1 MMDGGDSPG
10 VGCTK
15 FRTSC
20 IAAYFASDA
29 ALVGGE
35 PATPTGEASDM
46 KSIERAPLR
55 SRRCLRLP
63 IASMP
68 DGSTLA
74 ITVNVITGSAR
85 RPRLVAVAG
94 HHGDEQ
100 EGPAAL
106 ITLWQRLRPEALRG
120 SLVMVPV
127 LNPPAFQAV
136 RRTNYEDQLDMNRIF
151 PGRAEGT
158 ITERLAHAFF
168 HQVSSG
174 ADMILSMH
182 GWSAGYVVEPYVEY
196 PRSAVVSERSRR
208 AASAFGLDYVNPLDA
223 GPGRLLTEAS
233 NVGVP
238 IIEVEIGGQA
248 TSLPDRRAL
257 YEAGTM
263 NLLRHLGIVVGRARR
278 PAPVQTVDRAEVF
291 APTGGMLR
299 TELAVGSRVRRGQ
312 MLATIFDLN
321 LKPIAAVSSP
331 AAGVLGVARLAASV
345 MPGQLV
351 ATIFTKV
358 EALEIGG

>member
-1 MMDGGDSPG
+1 M
-10 VGCTK
+10 
-15 FRTSC
+15 
-20 IAAYFASDA
+20 
-29 ALVGGE
+29 
-35 PATPTGEASDM
+35 PTGGGVSNLR
-46 KSIERAPLR
+46 SIERAPLR
-55 SRRCLRLP
+55 SRRSMRLP

-74 ITVNVITGSAR
+74 ITVNVMTGSAR

-106 ITLWQRLRPEALRG
+106 ITLWQQLRPEELSG

-127 LNPPAFQAV
+127 LNPPAFQSV

-168 HQVSSG
+168 HQLLTG
-174 ADMILSMH
+174 ADLVLSMH
-182 GWSAGYVVEPYVEY
+182 GWSAGYLVEPYVEY
-196 PRSAVVSERSRR
+196 PRAGDVSERSRR
-208 AASAFGLDYVNPLDA
+208 AALAFGLGYVNPLDA
-223 GPGRLLTEAS
+223 GPGRLVTEAS
-233 NVGVP
+233 SIGLP

-248 TSLPDRRAL
+248 TSLPERRVL

-263 NLLRHLGIVVGRARR
+263 NLLRHLGIVAGRARR
-278 PAPVQTVDRAEVF
+278 STPAQIVDRAEVF

-299 TELAVGSRVRRGQ
+299 TELALGSRVRKGQ
-312 MLATIFDLN
+312 VLATIFDLN
-321 LKPIAAVSSP
+321 LKPLVAIPSP
-331 AAGVLGVARLAASV
+331 TAGVLGVARLAASV

-351 ATIFTKV
+351 ATIFTP
-358 EALEIGG
+358 LETRRGG